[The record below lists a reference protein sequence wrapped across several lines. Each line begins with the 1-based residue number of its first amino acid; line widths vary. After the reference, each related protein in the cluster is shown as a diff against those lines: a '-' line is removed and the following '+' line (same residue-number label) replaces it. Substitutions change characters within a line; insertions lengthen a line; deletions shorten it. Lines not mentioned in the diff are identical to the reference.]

1 MSKTGE
7 QQPADME
14 VDSSAAVE
22 EKPAVRFSING
33 EFSSPPPP
41 AIWPLARFPDWSR
54 LA

>member
-22 EKPAVRFSING
+22 EKQAAKFSING
-33 EFSSPPPP
+33 ELYPPSTSSGD
-41 AIWPLARFPDWSR
+41 LAPRSVS
-54 LA
+54 